1 MTRGIKREGLC
12 RGRKFTTHI
21 TTSYHSRAPRARAK
35 MSQPKAALPDARV
48 RQEAQQTL
56 SAWAEKNHR
65 GRAWRTGC
73 RRRWFVMHG
82 FHICYYADEKTAGQA
97 AAILTVAAYYGYT
110 NYGEPTV
117 GRRPRVAANPSPR
130 PSPSPN
136 PCSAARSTY
145 ATCASSTTRST
156 PPLPLAPSTS
166 SSPRRKAAARRKLSR
181 WRSLRRRRSVGF
193 VACAP
198 PHRTTR
204 CRRRCERSA
213 ARSWRRR
220 WTTALRHRGLRARPM
235 APRARRARRVA
246 RAAPTLRLQ
255 RRRPLPPG

>member
-117 GRRPRVAANPSPR
+117 GRRPRVAANPSLLALALTP
-130 PSPSPN
+130 
-136 PCSAARSTY
+136 AARHVRPTQR
-145 ATCASSTTRST
+145 AR
-156 PPLPLAPSTS
+156 PPQL
-166 SSPRRKAAARRKLSR
+166 ARRLRSR
-181 WRSLRRRRSVGF
+181 WR
-193 VACAP
+193 
-198 PHRTTR
+198 H
-204 CRRRCERSA
+204 
-213 ARSWRRR
+213 
-220 WTTALRHRGLRARPM
+220 
-235 APRARRARRVA
+235 
-246 RAAPTLRLQ
+246 
-255 RRRPLPPG
+255 RRRPLREERRQLEESCHGGAPCGGEGALASSHVLRRIGRRAAAGDASVPQRGAGDGAGRQLCDTEDCELDLWRHARAAHAA